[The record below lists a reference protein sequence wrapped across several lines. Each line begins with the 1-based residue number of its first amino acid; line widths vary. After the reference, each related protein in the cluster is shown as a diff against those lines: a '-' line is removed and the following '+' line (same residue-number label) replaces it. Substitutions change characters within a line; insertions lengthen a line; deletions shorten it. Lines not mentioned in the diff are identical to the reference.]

1 MKITAHMIEKRLREI
16 SDLELEI
23 ERETRLSVGLRIS
36 ATHAAKLQELE
47 ELLLKYRAYKAVGEI
62 TREGGEVYA

>member
-1 MKITAHMIEKRLREI
+1 MKITANMIEKKLREI

-23 ERETRLSVGLRIS
+23 EREARLSVGLRIA

-47 ELLLKYRAYKAVGEI
+47 ELLLKYRAYKAVDEM
-62 TREGGEVYA
+62 GGEVYA